1 MFVGSFG
8 DLVFEVSNYKVL
20 TFKDFKRE
28 GGAKYATH
36 EVIGQPP
43 KLEFL
48 HREAE
53 KISLEID
60 LVKDLGVNPEDEVQK
75 IIDMCNDGEAN
86 YLIFGG
92 QVYGD
97 CRWVIESYREDV
109 KYFGTDGETILS
121 KVSLNLS
128 EYN

>member
-1 MFVGSFG
+1 MFVGSLG
-8 DLVFEVSNYKVL
+8 DLIFEVSNYKVL

-48 HREAE
+48 HRELE
-53 KISLEID
+53 KLSLEID
-60 LVKDLGVNPEDEVQK
+60 LVSSLGVNPEDEIQK
-75 IIDMCNDGEAN
+75 ITDMCNDGEAN

-97 CRWVIESYREDV
+97 DDDKRENRYLQLLNRVIKSGV
-109 KYFGTDGETILS
+109 KIAAVLYSFT
-121 KVSLNLS
+121 
-128 EYN
+128 

>member
-8 DLVFEVSNYKVL
+8 ELVFEVSNYKVL
-20 TFKDFKRE
+20 TFREFKRE

-36 EVIGQPP
+36 EVIGQAP
-43 KLEFL
+43 KLEYL

-60 LVKDLGVNPEDEVQK
+60 LVKDLGVSPEEEMAK
-75 IIDMCNDGEAN
+75 IIEMCGEGTAN
-86 YLIFGG
+86 YLVFNG
-92 QVYGD
+92 QVYGESE
-97 CRWVIESYREDV
+97 WVIESYKEDV
-109 KYFGTDGETILS
+109 KYFGADGKVIAS
-121 KVSLNLS
+121 KVSLDFK

>member
-1 MFVGSFG
+1 MFVGSLG
-8 DLVFEVSNYKVL
+8 DLIFEVSNYKVL

-48 HREAE
+48 HRELE
-53 KISLEID
+53 KLSLEID
-60 LVKDLGVNPEDEVQK
+60 LVSSLGVNPEDEIQK
-75 IIDMCNDGEAN
+75 ITDMCNDGEAN

-97 CRWVIESYREDV
+97 CQWIIESYSEDV
-109 KYFGTDGETILS
+109 KYFGADGETILS
-121 KVSLNLS
+121 KVSLKLT

>member
-1 MFVGSFG
+1 MKVGSLG

-43 KLEFL
+43 KLEYL
-48 HREAE
+48 HREPE
-53 KISLEID
+53 KLSLEID

-75 IIDMCNDGEAN
+75 IIDMCNEGTAN
-86 YLIFGG
+86 YLILGG
-92 QVYGD
+92 QVYGESQ
-97 CRWVIESYREDV
+97 WVIESYSEQV
-109 KYFGTDGETILS
+109 KYFGAKGEVLAS
-121 KVSLNLS
+121 KVSLSLT

>member
-8 DLVFEVSNYKVL
+8 ELVFEVSSYKVL
-20 TFKDFKRE
+20 TFRDFKRE

-36 EVIGQPP
+36 EVIGNPP
-43 KLEFL
+43 MLEFL
-48 HREAE
+48 HREPE
-53 KISLEID
+53 KLSLEID
-60 LVKDLGVNPEDEVQK
+60 LVADLGVSPEEEIQR
-75 IIDMCNDGEAN
+75 ISDMCNNGEAN

-97 CRWVIESYREDV
+97 CEWVIESYSESV
-109 KYFGTDGETILS
+109 KYFGADGETIAS
-121 KVSLNLS
+121 KVSLKLT

>member
-1 MFVGSFG
+1 MFVGSLG
-8 DLVFEVSNYKVL
+8 DLNFEVSNYKVL
-20 TFKDFKRE
+20 TFREFKRE

-48 HREAE
+48 HREPT

-60 LVKDLGVNPEDEVQK
+60 LLADLGIEPGEEMQK
-75 IIDMCNDGEAN
+75 IIEMCNEGVAN
-86 YLIFGG
+86 YLIIGG
-92 QVYGD
+92 EVFGD
-97 CRWVIESYREDV
+97 CEWVIEDFSETV
-109 KYFGTDGETILS
+109 KHYDGQGKVIAG
-121 KVSLNLS
+121 KVSLKLQ

>member
-1 MFVGSFG
+1 MFVGSLG
-8 DLVFEVSNYKVL
+8 DLIFEVSNYKVL
-20 TFKDFKRE
+20 TFHDFKRE

-43 KLEFL
+43 KVEFL
-48 HREAE
+48 HRELE
-53 KISLEID
+53 KLSLEID

-75 IIDMCNDGEAN
+75 IIDMTNGGEAN
-86 YLIFGG
+86 YLVING

-97 CRWVIESYREDV
+97 CRWIIESYSEQV
-109 KYFGTDGETILS
+109 KYFGGDGETLMS
-121 KVSLNLS
+121 KVSLKLT